1 MLEALEGEVSR
12 ALSGIQRGI
21 EVLEARQATLRS
33 GDAGAAG
40 AGTDPHD
47 VWYADE
53 DPGGPIQPA

>member
-33 GDAGAAG
+33 GDAATGVA
-40 AGTDPHD
+40 DPD
-47 VWYADE
+47 GGWYGDE
-53 DPGGPIQPA
+53 DPGGPIRPA